1 MRELT
6 APACQTPRTP
16 TDSAPSAIWQW
27 LIFGAL
33 GLLAAGLVLVRQVHF
48 GPGLTPDSSTYVSVA
63 RSLVDGEGFV
73 AFYGDLELFPP
84 LFPLVLAVGGVFG
97 VDAIVA
103 AAWVNAGAFG
113 GAVWLVGGWLYR
125 RGAPALLSIGAAAA
139 AALSLPMA
147 RVVAYVWSEAL
158 FVLLVVLSLS
168 LLDGQMRNGGRRPLL
183 LAAICAALCCLT
195 RYAGFAVVACGVVVL
210 ALAGQGAVAMRLRR
224 VVGYAA
230 IALLPIGLWMVRS
243 WVLFGAPVAESEAGR
258 WTSALHALDT
268 ASTELLSWILGPSA
282 FWRLAWLWGEGPQP
296 AFAGVGWKLAA
307 LGLCGGILAWALGRR
322 PGAWRGVFVPA
333 CFLACYFALL
343 ALALP
348 LRGLFPEPRY
358 FAPVHLPLI
367 LTVALGVNA
376 MLEGG
381 PERSASRG
389 RRLLIVAVAGVG
401 VALWLAQWANAQRI
415 DIGQWLA
422 RGSDGY
428 GARRWR
434 NSETVLHLRT
444 AGLPGNRIF
453 TNDHAAVYLL
463 AGLGPDGAR
472 LFTHGQCGVDETC
485 LFNVANDAA
494 LSRYRGA
501 DSGAHIAWF
510 HRPHLERR
518 IAFATM
524 LDAHSPLNVSAVLAD
539 GVVLHAGHENTPADA
554 AAEIAAVLLP
564 DPDDRVLTPSRW
576 DWYQILSGRQLTYVR
591 PNCARADAQTPFF
604 LEVVPQDPRLLPRD
618 TRFENLGFEFADR
631 GIVHNGTC
639 LATAQ
644 LPDYAIADVRTG
656 QRQAERELWRARFTP
671 PRDNRQP

>member
-1 MRELT
+1 M
-6 APACQTPRTP
+6 
-16 TDSAPSAIWQW
+16 
-27 LIFGAL
+27 
-33 GLLAAGLVLVRQVHF
+33 HF

-73 AFYGDLELFPP
+73 AFYGDLQLFPP

-97 VDAIVA
+97 VDAIAA
-103 AAWVNAGAFG
+103 AAWLNAGAFG
-113 GAVWLVGGWLYR
+113 GAVWLVGGWVHR
-125 RGAPALLSIGAAAA
+125 RGAPALLSIGASSA

-158 FVLLVVLSLS
+158 FVFLVVLSLS
-168 LLDGQMRNGGRRPLL
+168 LLDRHVRNDGRSALL

-195 RYAGFAVVACGVVVL
+195 RYVGLAVVVCGVVVL
-210 ALAGQGAVAMRLRR
+210 ALAGQGAVTMRLRR
-224 VVGYAA
+224 VAA
-230 IALLPIGLWMVRS
+230 YVVIALLPIGLWMVRS

-258 WTSALHALDT
+258 WTSALDAFDT
-268 ASTELLSWILGPSA
+268 GSAEVLSWILGPSA
-282 FWRLAWLWGEGPQP
+282 FWRLAWLWGEGMQP
-296 AFAGVGWKLAA
+296 GFASVGWKLAA
-307 LGLCGGILAWALGRR
+307 LALCIGFFAWALVRR
-322 PGAWRGVFVPA
+322 AGAWRGVFVPA

-343 ALALP
+343 AVALP

-358 FAPVHLPLI
+358 FAPAHLPLI
-367 LTVALGVNA
+367 LTVALGANA
-376 MLEGG
+376 MLAGG
-381 PERSASRG
+381 TARASSRR
-389 RRLLIVAVAGVG
+389 RRLLTGAVVGVG

-422 RGSDGY
+422 HGSDGY

-444 AGLPGNRIF
+444 AGLPGNRTF

-463 AGLGPDGAR
+463 AGLGPDDAR
-472 LFTHGQCGVDETC
+472 LFAHGQCGVDETC

-501 DSGAHIAWF
+501 DGGAHIVWF
-510 HRPHLERR
+510 HRPRLESR

-539 GVVLHAGHENTPADA
+539 GVVLRTGRENTQADA

-564 DPDDRVLTPSRW
+564 DPDERVLAPSRW
-576 DWYQILSGRQLTYVR
+576 HWYQTLSGRRLTYAR

-604 LEVVPQDPRLLPRD
+604 LEVVPRDPRLLPREM
-618 TRFENLGFEFADR
+618 RFENLGFEFADR

-644 LPDYAIADVRTG
+644 LPDYAIAEVRTG
-656 QRQAERELWRARFTP
+656 QRQAEGELWRARFTP
-671 PRDNRQP
+671 PPDSREP

>member
-1 MRELT
+1 MVSCPNART
-6 APACQTPRTP
+6 AN
-16 TDSAPSAIWQW
+16 WQR

-33 GLLAAGLVLVRQVHF
+33 GLLAAGLVLARQMHF

-63 RSLVDGEGFV
+63 RSLVDGEGFL
-73 AFYGDLELFPP
+73 AFYGDLQLFPP
-84 LFPLVLAVGGVFG
+84 LFPLVVAVGGVFG
-97 VDAIVA
+97 VDAIAA
-103 AAWVNAGAFG
+103 AAWVNAAAFG
-113 GAVWLVGGWLYR
+113 GAVWLVGSWLHR

-158 FVLLVVLSLS
+158 FVFLVVLSLS
-168 LLDGQMRNGGRRPLL
+168 LLDRHVRNGGRRALL

-195 RYAGFAVVACGVVVL
+195 RYVGLAVVACGVVVL
-210 ALAGQGAVAMRLRR
+210 VMAGQGAVTMRLRR
-224 VVGYAA
+224 VAAYVA
-230 IALLPIGLWMVRS
+230 IALLPIGLWMARS
-243 WVLFGAPVAESEAGR
+243 WVLFGVPVAESEAGR
-258 WTSALHALDT
+258 WTSALHALGT
-268 ASTELLSWILGPSA
+268 GSTEVLSWILGPSV
-282 FWRLAWLWGEGPQP
+282 FWRLGWLWGEGAPP
-296 AFAGVGWKLAA
+296 FASVGWKLAG
-307 LGLCGGILAWALGRR
+307 LGVCGGILAWALARR

-343 ALALP
+343 AVALP

-358 FAPVHLPLI
+358 FAPAHLPLI
-367 LTVALGVNA
+367 LTVALGANE
-376 MLEGG
+376 MLAGG
-381 PERSASRG
+381 PEHSASRG
-389 RRLLIVAVAGVG
+389 RRLLTGAIAGVG
-401 VALWLAQWANAQRI
+401 MALWLSQWANAQRI
-415 DIGQWLA
+415 DIAQWLA

-463 AGLGPDGAR
+463 VGLGPDGAR
-472 LFTHGQCGVDETC
+472 LFAHGQCGVDETC

-501 DSGAHIAWF
+501 DGGAHIVWF
-510 HRPHLERR
+510 HRPRLERR

-524 LDAHSPLNVSAVLAD
+524 LDAHSPLHVSAVLAD
-539 GVVLHAGHENTPADA
+539 GVVFRTGRENTPADA
-554 AAEIAAVLLP
+554 AAEIATVLLP
-564 DPDDRVLTPSRW
+564 DPEDRVLTPSRW

-618 TRFENLGFEFADR
+618 MPFENLGFEFADR

-644 LPDYAIADVRTG
+644 LPDYPIAEVRTG
-656 QRQAERELWRARFTP
+656 QRQAEGDIWRARFTP
-671 PRDNRQP
+671 PPDSRQP

>member
-1 MRELT
+1 M
-6 APACQTPRTP
+6 
-16 TDSAPSAIWQW
+16 
-27 LIFGAL
+27 F
-33 GLLAAGLVLVRQVHF
+33 AAGLVLARQMHF

-73 AFYGDLELFPP
+73 AFYGDLQLFPP
-84 LFPLVLAVGGVFG
+84 LFPLVVAVGGVFG
-97 VDAIVA
+97 VDAIAA

-113 GAVWLVGGWLYR
+113 GAVWLVGGWLHR
-125 RGAPALLSIGAAAA
+125 RGAPALLSIGATSA

-147 RVVAYVWSEAL
+147 RVVAYVWSESV
-158 FVLLVVLSLS
+158 FVFLVVLSLS
-168 LLDGQMRNGGRRPLL
+168 LLDRHVRNDGRSALL

-195 RYAGFAVVACGVVVL
+195 RYVGLAVVACGVVVL
-210 ALAGQGAVAMRLRR
+210 VVAGRGVLAVRLWRVAAY
-224 VVGYAA
+224 VA
-230 IALLPIGLWMVRS
+230 IALLPIGLWMTRS

-282 FWRLAWLWGEGPQP
+282 FWRLAWLWGEGTQP
-296 AFAGVGWKLAA
+296 AFAGVGWKLAG
-307 LGLCGGILAWALGRR
+307 LGVCGGILAWALARR

-367 LTVALGVNA
+367 LAVALGINGVLA
-376 MLEGG
+376 GG
-381 PERSASRG
+381 SERSASRG
-389 RRLLIVAVAGVG
+389 RRLLTGAIAGVG
-401 VALWLAQWANAQRI
+401 MALWLAQWANAQRI
-415 DIGQWLA
+415 DIAQWLA

-434 NSETVLHLRT
+434 NSETVLHLCT

-472 LFTHGQCGVDETC
+472 LFAHGQCGVDETC

-494 LSRYRGA
+494 LSHYRGA
-501 DSGAHIAWF
+501 DGGAHIVWF
-510 HRPHLERR
+510 HRPRLERR

-539 GVVLHAGHENTPADA
+539 GVVLRAGHENTPADA

-576 DWYQILSGRQLTYVR
+576 DWYQTLSGRQLTYVR
-591 PNCARADAQTPFF
+591 PNCGRADAQTPFF

-618 TRFENLGFEFADR
+618 MPFENLGFEFAGR

-644 LPDYAIADVRTG
+644 LPDYAIAEVRTG
-656 QRQAERELWRARFTP
+656 QRQAEGELWRARFIP
-671 PRDNRQP
+671 PAESRTTESTKL